1 MRAQLPAYSGS
12 PLVSDADIRAR
23 LALVSEQVDFALA
36 EVALHG
42 AAYRRLAQEEAD
54 WQWSP
59 AAPETLARPRVA
71 RALAAQLEAVGRL
84 RLWAQELY
92 WLQEQAR
99 LRRLL
104 P

>member
-1 MRAQLPAYSGS
+1 M
-12 PLVSDADIRAR
+12 SDDDIRQR
-23 LALVSEQVDFALA
+23 LSLVTEQVDLALA

-42 AAYRRLAQEEAD
+42 AAYRRAAQEDAD
-54 WQWSP
+54 WQWPP
-59 AAPETLARPRVA
+59 AALETLARPRVA
-71 RALAAQLEAVGRL
+71 RALAAQLAAVGRL
-84 RLWAQELY
+84 RLWAQELH